1 MVEKIIVNPSE
12 VRGLGDI
19 LEVKSTSDFT
29 LYGSTLSSGTDTVY
43 GATQN
48 VMTLTPKQ
56 YNVSFKSATYTTSS
70 SNVNVQVS
78 VLDGTTPVGSGTVYV
93 TGCGGS
99 GSGNIGFDVQTGT
112 YFANVTVTGIT
123 GSGTL
128 TANYKGSKAT
138 ATLTYSQVTYTLQFS
153 QDTYTVAM
161 LDGVTVSCTLTN
173 GGTPMSGE
181 TITFTYDGTFGPET
195 VTATTNVSGVATKW
209 FEYFDFGTFP
219 VTVTATYQGV
229 TATCSVVEG

>member
-19 LEVKSTSDFT
+19 VSPKSASDFSV
-29 LYGSTLSSGTDTVY
+29 YSEDYKVVEGTDTVY
-43 GATQN
+43 GAETG
-48 VMTLTPKQ
+48 VFELRSK
-56 YNVSFKSATYTTSS
+56 YDVSFKSATYTTSS

-78 VLDGTTPVGSGTVYV
+78 ALQGTTPVGSGTVYV

-99 GSGNIGFDVQTGT
+99 GSGNIGYDVQTHT

-128 TANYKGSKAT
+128 TATYKGATAT
-138 ATLTYSQVTYTLQFS
+138 ATLTYSPVTYALQFS
-153 QDTYTVAM
+153 QDTYT
-161 LDGVTVSCTLTN
+161 LDMMSGVTVSCTLTD

-181 TITFTYDGTFGPET
+181 TITFTYDGAFGPDT
-195 VTATTNVSGVATKW
+195 VTATTNSNGVASHH
-209 FEYFDFGTFP
+209 FDGWDINPGTL
-219 VTVTATYQGV
+219 TATYQGV
-229 TATCSVVEG
+229 TATCTIVEG